1 MSKVETLFKRFF
13 HSLTDEEKEN
23 VKTELETM
31 DVEEVAEEI
40 AEDIVDTTN
49 EVADTETE
57 ADAEAEPEVEDDGEA
72 EGEDAEAEPEVE
84 DDGETEAD
92 AEAEPEVEDDGEA
105 EPEVEDD
112 GEAEGEDA
120 EADEDDVFSETEV
133 TEPNDVAEEE
143 SVDSKRLTEIE
154 AKLDM
159 IIQMLTTSGP
169 DGTHVPFVNIPGKS
183 HYHDDMDIGE
193 ATRVLLTGKL

>member
-57 ADAEAEPEVEDDGEA
+57 ADA
-72 EGEDAEAEPEVE
+72 
-84 DDGETEAD
+84 
-92 AEAEPEVEDDGEA
+92 EA